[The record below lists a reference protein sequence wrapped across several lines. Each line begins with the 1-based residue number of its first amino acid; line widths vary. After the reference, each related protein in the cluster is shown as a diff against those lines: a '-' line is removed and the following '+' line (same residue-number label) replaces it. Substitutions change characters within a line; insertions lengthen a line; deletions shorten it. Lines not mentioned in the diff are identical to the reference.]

1 VGVSERLAVAGIVGL
16 PVLGNEHPASPY
28 CTPYCFYFQYALPS
42 ITGLIM
48 QRVFVMDVIAPLRL
62 TVEPM
67 VHRI

>member
-42 ITGLIM
+42 ITGLIIF
-48 QRVFVMDVIAPLRL
+48 QLVQSWQAAQSSV
-62 TVEPM
+62 
-67 VHRI
+67 